1 MTTAVLSV
9 PGAVG
14 GAFAA
19 SDGETVDGFAGEQ
32 TPYEWALVT
41 AHFGVIFSMIQ
52 RSTKKNFSSFAKSV
66 VIRLS
71 EYDIVLKSVEDG
83 YYAIMAL
90 QGTGQIGSAIKALNI
105 ASIALKKEMS

>member
-19 SDGETVDGFAGEQ
+19 SDGETVDGFSDEH
-32 TPYEWALVT
+32 TEYEWALVT

-52 RSTKKNFSSFAKSV
+52 RSTKKNFASYAQSV
-66 VIRLS
+66 VIRLK
-71 EYDIVLKSVEDG
+71 EYDIVLKLVADG
-83 YYAIMAL
+83 YYAILAL
-90 QGTGQIGSAIKALNI
+90 QDTGQIGSALKALNI
-105 ASIALKKEMS
+105 ASIALKKEMF